1 MGDEKLSPG
10 ENQSVLIPKSCTIY
24 YLKDWTCQEKVDRK
38 LSELERDGLISRRD
52 YQQMP
57 PKVVYSITDYG
68 RTANTIID
76 VVCHCREDNIRRR
89 QILGEEIDLISYDF

>member
-1 MGDEKLSPG
+1 M
-10 ENQSVLIPKSCTIY
+10 
-24 YLKDWTCQEKVDRK
+24 
-38 LSELERDGLISRRD
+38 ISRRD

-76 VVCHCREDNIRRR
+76 VMCHWGEDNIRRR
-89 QILGEEIDLISYDF
+89 QILGEEIDLTPYDL

>member
-1 MGDEKLSPG
+1 MGDEKLSSG

-38 LSELERDGLISRRD
+38 LSELERDDLISRRD

-76 VVCHCREDNIRRR
+76 VMCHWGEDNIRRR
-89 QILGEEIDLISYDF
+89 QILGEEIDLIPYDF

>member
-1 MGDEKLSPG
+1 M
-10 ENQSVLIPKSCTIY
+10 
-24 YLKDWTCQEKVDRK
+24 KDWTCQEKVDRK
-38 LSELERDGLISRRD
+38 LSELEKDGLIRRRD

-76 VVCHCREDNIRRR
+76 VMCHWGEDNIRRR
-89 QILGEEIDLISYDF
+89 QILGEEIDLTSYDF

>member
-1 MGDEKLSPG
+1 
-10 ENQSVLIPKSCTIY
+10 
-24 YLKDWTCQEKVDRK
+24 
-38 LSELERDGLISRRD
+38 RRD

-89 QILGEEIDLISYDF
+89 QILGEEIDLTSYDF

>member
-1 MGDEKLSPG
+1 M
-10 ENQSVLIPKSCTIY
+10 I
-24 YLKDWTCQEKVDRK
+24 R
-38 LSELERDGLISRRD
+38 RRD

-76 VVCHCREDNIRRR
+76 VMCHWGEDNIRRR
-89 QILGEEIDLISYDF
+89 QILGEEIDLIP

>member
-1 MGDEKLSPG
+1 
-10 ENQSVLIPKSCTIY
+10 
-24 YLKDWTCQEKVDRK
+24 KVDRK
-38 LSELERDGLISRRD
+38 LSELERDDLISRRD

-76 VVCHCREDNIRRR
+76 VMCHWGEDNIRRR
-89 QILGEEIDLISYDF
+89 QILGEEIDLIPYDF

>member
-1 MGDEKLSPG
+1 M
-10 ENQSVLIPKSCTIY
+10 Y

-38 LSELERDGLISRRD
+38 LSELEKDGLIRRRD

-76 VVCHCREDNIRRR
+76 VMCHWGEDNIRRR
-89 QILGEEIDLISYDF
+89 QILGEEIDLIPYDF

>member
-1 MGDEKLSPG
+1 M
-10 ENQSVLIPKSCTIY
+10 IPKSCTIY

-38 LSELERDGLISRRD
+38 LSELEKDGLIRRRD

-76 VVCHCREDNIRRR
+76 VMCHWGEDNIRRR
-89 QILGEEIDLISYDF
+89 QILGEEIDLIPYDF